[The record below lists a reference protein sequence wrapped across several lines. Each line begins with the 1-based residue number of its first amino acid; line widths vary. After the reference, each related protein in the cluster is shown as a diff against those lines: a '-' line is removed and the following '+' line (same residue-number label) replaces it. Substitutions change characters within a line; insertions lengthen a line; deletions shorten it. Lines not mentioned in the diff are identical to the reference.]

1 MTIHYNL
8 WYNIPDQKIK
18 AEVRQ
23 QMRHADW
30 HPSHFD
36 PDPSEKVAGSIPQ
49 GLMDEFDIPP
59 TQLMPLPNWQ
69 LLLPSSNVVIPDMLT
84 VGIKLQA
91 QVQTNDDRR

>member
-30 HPSHFD
+30 HPSNFD
-36 PDPSEKVAGSIPQ
+36 PNPSEEVAGSIPQ

-59 TQLMPLPNWQ
+59 TQPLSLTSWHM
-69 LLLPSSNVVIPDMLT
+69 LLPSSNVVIPDMLT

-91 QVQTNDDRR
+91 QVQTSDDRR

>member
-8 WYNIPDQKIK
+8 WYNIPDQKFK

-23 QMRHADW
+23 QMEHADW

-36 PDPSEKVAGSIPQ
+36 PDPSEKVADTTAQDLGTTS
-49 GLMDEFDIPP
+49 
-59 TQLMPLPNWQ
+59 WQ
-69 LLLPSSNVVIPDMLT
+69 MLLPSSNVVIPDMLT

-91 QVQTNDDRR
+91 TVQTNDDRR

>member
-1 MTIHYNL
+1 MKHI
-8 WYNIPDQKIK
+8 
-18 AEVRQ
+18 
-23 QMRHADW
+23 DW
-30 HPSHFD
+30 HPSNFD
-36 PDPSEKVAGSIPQ
+36 PNPSEEVTNSIPQ

-91 QVQTNDDRR
+91 QVQTSDDRR